1 MPSPIHWIG
10 VSVRVRVCSRY
21 LEYVV
26 FKDYAAKVCFVTPD
40 VTQFI
45 KLYEG
50 RAELAVFLE
59 PLCLEGK
66 RLVVLAVNN
75 NQSSDS
81 AGGSHWYV

>member
-1 MPSPIHWIG
+1 MSAISLHDVSAWIG
-10 VSVRVRVCSRY
+10 VSARVRVCPRY

-50 RAELAVFLE
+50 ENTAQNMHF
-59 PLCLEGK
+59 
-66 RLVVLAVNN
+66 
-75 NQSSDS
+75 SS
-81 AGGSHWYV
+81 